1 MNTVKSI
8 LDNLPVPIIVI
19 EMDHCDPNIEEI
31 FTTKEK
37 LLDEVENQGMNPKK
51 QEQHDET
58 SI

>member
-51 QEQHDET
+51 QE
-58 SI
+58 